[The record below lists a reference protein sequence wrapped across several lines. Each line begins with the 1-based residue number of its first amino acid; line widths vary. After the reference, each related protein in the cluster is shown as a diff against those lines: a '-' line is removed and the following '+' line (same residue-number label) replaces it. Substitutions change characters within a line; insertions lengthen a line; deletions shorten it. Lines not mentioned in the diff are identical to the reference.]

1 MKIKIKV
8 CGITNIDEALAL
20 SKAGVN
26 YMGFI
31 FYPASKRYVLH
42 ALTLDQ
48 IKSVQLPGVLK
59 VGVFVN
65 ESINDV
71 IATATAAGLDMV
83 QLHGDETPNYCKEM
97 ANHYPVIKAF
107 RISETDDVAYKIS
120 EYLEDIDYLLFDTAS
135 SVYGGSGISFDWKK
149 LANATGQKPYFLSGG
164 IGPDDVSKITSF
176 VESDA
181 AGNCIAVD
189 VNSKFETAPGQK
201 NIQLL
206 QSFIPTIK
214 AL

>member
-1 MKIKIKV
+1 MKIKV

-26 YMGFI
+26 YLGFI
-31 FYPASKRYVLH
+31 FYPASKRYALR

-48 IKSVQLPGVLK
+48 FKSVQLPGVLK

-65 ESINDV
+65 EPINDV

-181 AGNCIAVD
+181 AGNCTAVD

>member
-1 MKIKIKV
+1 MKIKV
-8 CGITNIDEALAL
+8 CGITSIDEALAS

-26 YMGFI
+26 YVGFI
-31 FYPASKRYVLH
+31 FYPASKRYALH
-42 ALTLDQ
+42 TLSLDQ

-65 ESINDV
+65 EPMEKV

-176 VESDA
+176 VQSSA
-181 AGNCIAVD
+181 VGNCIAVD

-206 QSFIPTIK
+206 QSFIPSIK

>member
-1 MKIKIKV
+1 MKIKV

-26 YMGFI
+26 YVGFI
-31 FYPASKRYVLH
+31 FYPASKRYALH
-42 ALTLDQ
+42 TLSLDQ

-65 ESINDV
+65 EPLEKV
-71 IATATAAGLDMV
+71 IATATEAGLDMV

-176 VESDA
+176 AQSDT
-181 AGNCIAVD
+181 AGNCTAVD
-189 VNSKFETAPGQK
+189 VSSKFETAPGQK

>member
-1 MKIKIKV
+1 MKIKV

-65 ESINDV
+65 EPINDV

-176 VESDA
+176 VQSDT
-181 AGNCIAVD
+181 AGNCTAVD

>member
-1 MKIKIKV
+1 MKIKV
-8 CGITNIDEALAL
+8 CGITSIDEALAL

-26 YMGFI
+26 YLGFI
-31 FYPASKRYVLH
+31 FYPASKRYALH
-42 ALTLDQ
+42 ALTLNQ

-65 ESINDV
+65 EPINDV

-135 SVYGGSGISFDWKK
+135 SVYGGSGISFDWTK

-176 VESDA
+176 VQYEA

>member
-1 MKIKIKV
+1 MKIKV

-26 YMGFI
+26 YVGFI
-31 FYPASKRYVLH
+31 FYPASKRYALH
-42 ALTLDQ
+42 TLSLDQ

-65 ESINDV
+65 EPLEKV
-71 IATATAAGLDMV
+71 IATATEAGLDMV

-181 AGNCIAVD
+181 AGNCTAVD

>member
-1 MKIKIKV
+1 MKIKV
-8 CGITNIDEALAL
+8 CGITSIDEALAL

-26 YMGFI
+26 YLGFI
-31 FYPASKRYVLH
+31 FYPASKRYALH

-65 ESINDV
+65 EPINDV

-135 SVYGGSGISFDWKK
+135 SVYGGSGISFDWTK
-149 LANATGQKPYFLSGG
+149 LANATSQKPYFLSGG

-176 VESDA
+176 VQSDA
-181 AGNCIAVD
+181 AGNCTAVD
-189 VNSKFETAPGQK
+189 VNSKFETVPGQK

>member
-1 MKIKIKV
+1 MKIKV

-31 FYPASKRYVLH
+31 FYPASKRYALH
-42 ALTLDQ
+42 TLSLDQ

-65 ESINDV
+65 EPIDDV
-71 IATATAAGLDMV
+71 IATATEAGLDMV

-107 RISETDDVAYKIS
+107 RISETDDVAYKIA
-120 EYLEDIDYLLFDTAS
+120 EYLEEVDYLLFDTAS

-176 VESDA
+176 VQSDA

-189 VNSKFETAPGQK
+189 INSKFETAPGQK

>member
-1 MKIKIKV
+1 MKIKV
-8 CGITNIDEALAL
+8 CGITSIDEALAL

-26 YMGFI
+26 YIGFI
-31 FYPASKRYVLH
+31 FYPASKRYALH
-42 ALTLDQ
+42 TLTLDQ

-65 ESINDV
+65 EPMEKI
-71 IATATAAGLDMV
+71 IATASAAGLDMV
-83 QLHGDETPNYCKEM
+83 QLHGDETPNFCKEM
-97 ANHYPVIKAF
+97 ANYYPVIKAF
-107 RISETDDVAYKIS
+107 RISETDDVVYKIS

-206 QSFIPTIK
+206 QSFIPSIK

>member
-1 MKIKIKV
+1 MKIKV

-31 FYPASKRYVLH
+31 FYPASKRYALH
-42 ALTLDQ
+42 TLSLDQ
-48 IKSVQLPGVLK
+48 IQSVQLPGVLK

-65 ESINDV
+65 EPINDV

-181 AGNCIAVD
+181 AGNCTAVD

>member
-1 MKIKIKV
+1 MKIKV
-8 CGITNIDEALAL
+8 CGITSIYEAHAL

-26 YMGFI
+26 YVGFI
-31 FYPASKRYVLH
+31 FYPASKRYALH

-65 ESINDV
+65 EPLENV
-71 IATATAAGLDMV
+71 IATAIAAGLDMV

-107 RISETDDVAYKIS
+107 RISKTDDVAYKIS
-120 EYLEDIDYLLFDTAS
+120 EYLEEIDYLLFDTAS
-135 SVYGGSGISFDWKK
+135 SVYGGSGISFDWAR

-164 IGPDDVSKITSF
+164 IGPDDVSKIASF
-176 VESDA
+176 VKSDA
-181 AGNCIAVD
+181 VGNCFAID

-206 QSFIPTIK
+206 QSFIPSIK

>member
-1 MKIKIKV
+1 MKIKV

-26 YMGFI
+26 YVGFI
-31 FYPASKRYVLH
+31 FYPASKRYALH
-42 ALTLDQ
+42 TLSLDQ

-65 ESINDV
+65 EPLEKV
-71 IATATAAGLDMV
+71 IATATEAGLDMV

-176 VESDA
+176 VQSDT
-181 AGNCIAVD
+181 AGNCTAVD

>member
-1 MKIKIKV
+1 MKIKV

-26 YMGFI
+26 YVGFI
-31 FYPASKRYVLH
+31 FYPASKRYALH
-42 ALTLDQ
+42 TLSLDQ

-65 ESINDV
+65 EPLEKV
-71 IATATAAGLDMV
+71 IATATEAGLDMV

-176 VESDA
+176 AQSDT
-181 AGNCIAVD
+181 AGNCTAVD

-206 QSFIPTIK
+206 QSFFPTIK

>member
-1 MKIKIKV
+1 MKIKV

-65 ESINDV
+65 EPMDDV

-135 SVYGGSGISFDWKK
+135 SVYGGSGISFDWIK

-176 VESDA
+176 VQSEA
-181 AGNCIAVD
+181 AGNCVAVD

>member
-1 MKIKIKV
+1 MKIKV

-65 ESINDV
+65 EPINDV

-83 QLHGDETPNYCKEM
+83 QLHGDETPNYCKAM

-164 IGPDDVSKITSF
+164 IGPDDVSKITLF
-176 VESDA
+176 VQSNA

>member
-1 MKIKIKV
+1 MKIKV

-26 YMGFI
+26 YVGFI
-31 FYPASKRYVLH
+31 FYPASKRYALH

-48 IKSVQLPGVLK
+48 IKTVQLPGVLK

-65 ESINDV
+65 EPLNDV

-135 SVYGGSGISFDWKK
+135 SVYGGSGISFDWTK

-176 VESDA
+176 VQSDA
-181 AGNCIAVD
+181 AGNCTALD

>member
-1 MKIKIKV
+1 MKIKV

-26 YMGFI
+26 YVGFI
-31 FYPASKRYVLH
+31 FYPASKRYALH
-42 ALTLDQ
+42 ALSLDQ
-48 IKSVQLPGVLK
+48 IKSVQLSGVLK

-65 ESINDV
+65 EPLEKV
-71 IATATAAGLDMV
+71 IATATEAGLDMV

-176 VESDA
+176 VQSDT
-181 AGNCIAVD
+181 AGNFTAVD

>member
-1 MKIKIKV
+1 MKIKV
-8 CGITNIDEALAL
+8 CGITSVDEALAL
-20 SKAGVN
+20 HKERVN
-26 YMGFI
+26 YIGFI
-31 FYPASKRYVLH
+31 FYPASKRYVLNK
-42 ALTLDQ
+42 LTLEQ
-48 IKSVQLPGVLK
+48 IKNLQMPGVLK

-65 ESINDV
+65 EPMENV
-71 IATATAAGLDMV
+71 ISTADAAGLDMV
-83 QLHGDETPNYCKEM
+83 QLHGDETSNYCKEM

-120 EYLEDIDYLLFDTAS
+120 EYVEEVDYLLFDTAS
-135 SVYGGSGISFDWKK
+135 SVYGGSGISFDWSK
-149 LANATGQKPYFLSGG
+149 LTSANIQKPYFLSGG
-164 IGPDDVSKITSF
+164 IGPDDVSKITSY
-176 VESDA
+176 VRSDA

-214 AL
+214 SL

>member
-1 MKIKIKV
+1 MKIKV
-8 CGITNIDEALAL
+8 CGITNIEEALAL

-26 YMGFI
+26 YIGFI
-31 FYPASKRYVLH
+31 FYPASKRYALH

-65 ESINDV
+65 EPMDDV

-176 VESDA
+176 VQSDT
-181 AGNCIAVD
+181 AGNCTAVD

>member
-1 MKIKIKV
+1 MKIKV

-26 YMGFI
+26 YLGFI
-31 FYPASKRYVLH
+31 FYPASKRYALQ

-48 IKSVQLPGVLK
+48 IKTVQLPGVLK

-65 ESINDV
+65 ELLNDV

-120 EYLEDIDYLLFDTAS
+120 EYLEDID
-135 SVYGGSGISFDWKK
+135 
-149 LANATGQKPYFLSGG
+149 
-164 IGPDDVSKITSF
+164 
-176 VESDA
+176 
-181 AGNCIAVD
+181 
-189 VNSKFETAPGQK
+189 
-201 NIQLL
+201 
-206 QSFIPTIK
+206 
-214 AL
+214 

>member
-1 MKIKIKV
+1 MKIKV
-8 CGITNIDEALAL
+8 CGITSIDEALAL

-26 YMGFI
+26 YLGFI
-31 FYPASKRYVLH
+31 FYPASKRYALH

-65 ESINDV
+65 EPLENV

-97 ANHYPVIKAF
+97 ANHYPVIKAV

-120 EYLEDIDYLLFDTAS
+120 EFIEEVDYLLFDTAS
-135 SVYGGSGISFDWKK
+135 SVYGGSGISFDWTK
-149 LANATGQKPYFLSGG
+149 LTNATGLKPYFLSGG

-176 VESDA
+176 VQSDA

-206 QSFIPTIK
+206 QSFIPSIK

>member
-1 MKIKIKV
+1 MKIKV
-8 CGITNIDEALAL
+8 CGITSIDEALAL

-31 FYPASKRYVLH
+31 FYPASKRYVLNT
-42 ALTLDQ
+42 LTLDQ

-65 ESINDV
+65 EPFEEV

-83 QLHGDETPNYCKEM
+83 QLHGDETTNYCKEM

-135 SVYGGSGISFDWKK
+135 SVYGGSGISFDWTK
-149 LANATGQKPYFLSGG
+149 LAHATGQKPYFLSGG

-176 VESDA
+176 VQSDA
-181 AGNCIAVD
+181 AGNCTAID

-206 QSFIPTIK
+206 QSFIPIIK

>member
-1 MKIKIKV
+1 MKIKV
-8 CGITNIDEALAL
+8 CGITSVDEALAL
-20 SKAGVN
+20 HKEGVN
-26 YMGFI
+26 YIGFI
-31 FYPASKRYVLH
+31 FYQASKRYVLNK
-42 ALTLDQ
+42 LTLEQ
-48 IKSVQLPGVLK
+48 IKNLQIPGVLK

-65 ESINDV
+65 EPMDQV

-97 ANHYPVIKAF
+97 ANQYPVIKAF
-107 RISETDDVAYKIS
+107 RISETDDVAYKIA
-120 EYLEDIDYLLFDTAS
+120 EYLEEVDYLLFDTAS
-135 SVYGGSGISFDWKK
+135 SVYGGSGISFDWAK
-149 LANATGQKPYFLSGG
+149 LANATKQKPYFLSGG

-176 VESDA
+176 VKSDA
-181 AGNCIAVD
+181 AGNCIALD

-201 NIQLL
+201 NIAQL

>member
-1 MKIKIKV
+1 MKIKV

-26 YMGFI
+26 YVGFI
-31 FYPASKRYVLH
+31 FYPASKRYALH
-42 ALTLDQ
+42 TLSLDQ

-65 ESINDV
+65 EPLEKV
-71 IATATAAGLDMV
+71 IATATEAGLDMV

-181 AGNCIAVD
+181 AGNCIALD

>member
-1 MKIKIKV
+1 MKIKV
-8 CGITNIDEALAL
+8 CGITSVDEALAL
-20 SKAGVN
+20 NKEGVN
-26 YMGFI
+26 YIGFI
-31 FYPASKRYVLH
+31 FYPASKRYVLNK
-42 ALTLDQ
+42 LTLEQ
-48 IKSVQLPGVLK
+48 IKNLQMPGVLK

-65 ESINDV
+65 EPMENVISIAD
-71 IATATAAGLDMV
+71 AAGLDMV
-83 QLHGDETPNYCKEM
+83 QLHGDETSNYCKEM

-120 EYLEDIDYLLFDTAS
+120 EYVEEVDYLLFDTAS
-135 SVYGGSGISFDWKK
+135 SVYGGSGISFDWTK
-149 LANATGQKPYFLSGG
+149 LANVTKQKPYFLSGG

-176 VESDA
+176 VRSDA

-214 AL
+214 SL

>member
-1 MKIKIKV
+1 MKIKV

-26 YMGFI
+26 YVGFI
-31 FYPASKRYVLH
+31 FYPASKRYALH
-42 ALTLDQ
+42 TLSLDQ

-65 ESINDV
+65 EPLEKV
-71 IATATAAGLDMV
+71 IATATEAGLDMV

-176 VESDA
+176 AQSDT
-181 AGNCIAVD
+181 AGNCTAVD

>member
-1 MKIKIKV
+1 MKIKV
-8 CGITNIDEALAL
+8 CGITSVDEALAL

-26 YMGFI
+26 YVGFI
-31 FYPASKRYVLH
+31 FYPASKRYALH
-42 ALTLDQ
+42 TLSLDQ

-65 ESINDV
+65 EPLEKV
-71 IATATAAGLDMV
+71 IATATEAGLDMV

-107 RISETDDVAYKIS
+107 RISETDDVAYKIA
-120 EYLEDIDYLLFDTAS
+120 EYLEEVDYLLFDTAS

>member
-1 MKIKIKV
+1 MKIKV

-42 ALTLDQ
+42 ALSLDQ

-65 ESINDV
+65 EHINDV

-107 RISETDDVAYKIS
+107 RISEIDDVAYKIA
-120 EYLEDIDYLLFDTAS
+120 EYLEEVDYLLFDTAS

-181 AGNCIAVD
+181 AGNCIALD

>member
-1 MKIKIKV
+1 MKIKV
-8 CGITNIDEALAL
+8 CGISSVDEALAL
-20 SKAGVN
+20 HKEGVN

-65 ESINDV
+65 EPINDV

-181 AGNCIAVD
+181 AGNCTAVD

>member
-1 MKIKIKV
+1 MKIKV

-26 YMGFI
+26 YVGFI
-31 FYPASKRYVLH
+31 FYPASKRYALH
-42 ALTLDQ
+42 TLSLDQ

-65 ESINDV
+65 EPLEKV
-71 IATATAAGLDMV
+71 IATATEAGLDMV

-120 EYLEDIDYLLFDTAS
+120 EYLEDIDYLLFDTTS

-181 AGNCIAVD
+181 AGNCIALD

>member
-1 MKIKIKV
+1 MKIKV
-8 CGITNIDEALAL
+8 CGITSVEEALAL
-20 SKAGVN
+20 YKEGVN
-26 YMGFI
+26 YIGFI
-31 FYPASKRYVLH
+31 FYPASKRYVLNK
-42 ALTLDQ
+42 LTLEQ
-48 IKSVQLPGVLK
+48 IKNLQMPGVLK

-65 ESINDV
+65 EPMENV
-71 IATATAAGLDMV
+71 IATADAAGLDMV
-83 QLHGDETPNYCKEM
+83 QLHGDETSNYCKEM

-120 EYLEDIDYLLFDTAS
+120 EYLEEVDYLLFDTAS
-135 SVYGGSGISFDWKK
+135 SVYGGSGISFDWTK
-149 LANATGQKPYFLSGG
+149 LASAAIQKPYFLSGG

-176 VESDA
+176 VTSDA
-181 AGNCIAVD
+181 TGNCIAVD

-214 AL
+214 SL

>member
-1 MKIKIKV
+1 MKIKV

-26 YMGFI
+26 YVGFI
-31 FYPASKRYVLH
+31 FYPASKRYALH

-65 ESINDV
+65 EPINDV

-107 RISETDDVAYKIS
+107 RISETDDVAYKIA
-120 EYLEDIDYLLFDTAS
+120 EYLEEVDYLLFDTAS

>member
-1 MKIKIKV
+1 MKIKV
-8 CGITNIDEALAL
+8 CGITSVEEALAL
-20 SKAGVN
+20 YKEGVN
-26 YMGFI
+26 YIGFI
-31 FYPASKRYVLH
+31 FYPASKRYVLNK
-42 ALTLDQ
+42 LTLEQ
-48 IKSVQLPGVLK
+48 IKNLQMPGVLK

-65 ESINDV
+65 EPMENV
-71 IATATAAGLDMV
+71 IATADAAGLDMV
-83 QLHGDETPNYCKEM
+83 QLHGDETSNYCKEM

-120 EYLEDIDYLLFDTAS
+120 EYLEEVDYLLFDTAS
-135 SVYGGSGISFDWKK
+135 SVYGGSGISFDWTK
-149 LANATGQKPYFLSGG
+149 LSSAAIQKPYFLSGG
-164 IGPDDVSKITSF
+164 IGPDDVTKITSF
-176 VESDA
+176 VQSDA
-181 AGNCIAVD
+181 AGNCTAVD